1 VMCAGTLLSMTVL
14 SAAFGRA
21 FTAAAARRR
30 LLRLV
35 PSLAA
40 AGCLFGVWYA
50 ATALLS
56 L

>member
-1 VMCAGTLLSMTVL
+1 MTVL
-14 SAAFGRA
+14 SAAFGSA

-30 LLRLV
+30 LLRAV
-35 PSLAA
+35 PALAV

-50 ATALLS
+50 ASALLG